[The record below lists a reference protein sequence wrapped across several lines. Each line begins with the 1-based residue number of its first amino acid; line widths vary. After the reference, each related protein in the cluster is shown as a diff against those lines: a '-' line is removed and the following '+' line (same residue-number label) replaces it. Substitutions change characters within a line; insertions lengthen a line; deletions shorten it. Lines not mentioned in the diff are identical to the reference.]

1 MIHAHYL
8 LKDGESLDVN
18 DRMLP
23 KDGSSGLVIV
33 QGSGRGIRGCTLS
46 AQCAVAGIWIPLRG
60 RLQVDAL
67 SLYPGDL
74 HVTGVEAGLQVS
86 GRSRSVWVGLLGPAA
101 AWHRFVMDADRLAS
115 PLLPARYEA
124 GFGLRRLA
132 NALRRQSPA
141 RPLEAAASALIDRVV
156 AAQEGFAASIEAC
169 PGRTYRQRRQVFLRL
184 QRIRNYLASHCQAE
198 LDNDALARMAG
209 YSASHFIRIFRAAY
223 GETPHVYLVR
233 QRLRHANRLLMTSPL
248 AISEI
253 ALASGFENPST
264 FSRVFRE
271 HFGRTARSVREAVG
285 LRQRRLPREASP
297 LATMKSAINRMSFPG
312 F

>member
-18 DRMLP
+18 EGALSR
-23 KDGSSGLVIV
+23 DGSPGLIV
-33 QGSGRGIRGCTLS
+33 AHGNGQGIRGCALNV
-46 AQCAVAGIWIPLRG
+46 QGAVAGIWIPLRG
-60 RLQVDAL
+60 RLQVDTL
-67 SLYPGDL
+67 PLHPGDL
-74 HVTGVEAGLQVS
+74 HVTGVESGVQVS
-86 GRSRSVWVGLLGPAA
+86 ARGRSVWVSLFGTAA
-101 AWHRFVMDADRLAS
+101 AWRRFVMDADRLAS

-124 GFGLRRLA
+124 GFGALRLA
-132 NALRRQSPA
+132 NALRQPRA
-141 RPLEAAASALIDRVV
+141 GRPMETAASALIDRVV
-156 AAQEGFAASIEAC
+156 AAQEGFAVAIGAC

-184 QRIRNYLASHCQAE
+184 QRIRNYLASCCQAE

-233 QRLRHANRLLMTSPL
+233 QRMRHANRLLMTSPL

-253 ALASGFENPST
+253 ALASGFDNPST

-271 HFGRTARSVREAVG
+271 HFGTTARSVREAVSM
-285 LRQRRLPREASP
+285 RRSRPRERSASSS
-297 LATMKSAINRMSFPG
+297 MKSAINRMSFPG